1 MNACPAC
8 FKLSDDLASAD
19 ILMALGTEVMFGIGR
34 SAAEIITSRHGNYRT
49 AVLAF
54 DIAGLGAD
62 SSGRPAKYFFFDPV
76 FHSAFLYFYFPVILC
91 TYQRKENHIGY

>member
-8 FKLSDDLASAD
+8 FKLSDDLAPAN
-19 ILMALGTEVMFGIGR
+19 ILMALGTEMMFGIGR
-34 SAAEIITSRHGNYRT
+34 SAAEIITFRHGYNST

-54 DIAGLGAD
+54 DFAALGSNP

-76 FHSAFLYFYFPVILC
+76 FHSTILVLSLILC